1 MRTSPI
7 AVAGGLAA
15 AYLIFGLL
23 SLGRFGVTW
32 DEPAPDHFYVGDLY
46 LDTLRSGDFR
56 SLTAAKIGRSM
67 ENYGPV
73 FDLIGALD
81 ARLLHKRW
89 HILPEDDARHLHLVF
104 TASLTVFFVCLL
116 AGRAWS
122 LPAGIFSALFLCAFP
137 RFVAD
142 SFNNPKDNPV
152 AFVYTLCFYLYYRRI
167 TTDNKVYSILI
178 ALAAGLGLA
187 TRATFVINPVIILIY
202 TILYSIVF
210 SDRRLSLGKRLV
222 HFWDLW
228 LAMVLSLP
236 LGMLLWPYLW
246 DQPLVKLKAIG
257 EFYFYHKTQ
266 APLRIL
272 YGGKRFVPGV
282 NMPWHYAPVMLL
294 ITTPLIT
301 LGAALCGLGR
311 IALRQVGAASRRD
324 PCWPGSGLEAP
335 PTKPSSGR
343 SLCVSVGAASS
354 PSRIALRDPPRSESD
369 QVCGSG
375 VSPRSPSGRKA
386 FGLLLVCWI
395 VLGILPF
402 VLPGQRVYDGVRH
415 FLYVAPAICLLAGI
429 GLDGIFRWLSR
440 RAGMT
445 IGVLALVALYLLLG
459 LNVFSYHPDYTVY
472 YNALVGGPR
481 GAFGAYL
488 LDYWGNSYKRG
499 MAWINRHAPPGSS
512 VLVMVAPQIARFYAR
527 GDLVMLG
534 PEELDADPYLRFDY
548 SMYAI
553 RDLEPL
559 RNPSRGSV
567 FEIAVHGQPILK
579 IHRWR

>member
-1 MRTSPI
+1 MKRSPI
-7 AVAGGLAA
+7 LVAAALAA
-15 AYLIFGLL
+15 AYLVFGLF
-23 SLGRFGVTW
+23 SLDQFGVTW

-46 LDTLRSGDFR
+46 LDTIRSGDFR
-56 SLTAAKIGRSM
+56 SLTAEKIGRSM

-73 FDLIGALD
+73 FDLIGALN
-81 ARLLHKRW
+81 ARLFHGRW
-89 HILPEDDARHLHLVF
+89 GVLAEDNARHLHLVIAA
-104 TASLTVFFVCLL
+104 TLTVFFTCLL

-122 LPAGIFSALFLCAFP
+122 IPAGVFSALFLCAFP
-137 RFVAD
+137 RFIAD

-152 AFVYTLCFYLYYRRI
+152 AFVYSLCFYLLYRRI
-167 TTDNKVYSILI
+167 QSDKKVYCVWL
-178 ALAAGLGLA
+178 ALAGGLGFA
-187 TRATFVINPVIILIY
+187 TRATFAVNPAIILIY
-202 TILYSIVF
+202 TILYLIIFDSREGGILK
-210 SDRRLSLGKRLV
+210 RALS
-222 HFWDLW
+222 FWDIW
-228 LAMVLSLP
+228 LALLLSLP
-236 LGMLLWPYLW
+236 VGMLLWPYLW
-246 DQPLVKLKAIG
+246 HQPLVKLKAIG

-301 LGAALCGLGR
+301 LGAAIGGLCRLF
-311 IALRQVGAASRRD
+311 LRNVGATFLSRSAAGQE
-324 PCWPGSGLEAP
+324 C
-335 PTKPSSGR
+335 PSHTVAAGR
-343 SLCVSVGAASS
+343 
-354 PSRIALRDPPRSESD
+354 P
-369 QVCGSG
+369 
-375 VSPRSPSGRKA
+375 A

-402 VLPGQRVYDGVRH
+402 MLPGQRVYDGIRH
-415 FLYVAPAICLLAGI
+415 FLYVAPAVCMLAGI
-429 GLDGIFRWLSR
+429 GMEGLLASLSR
-440 RAGMT
+440 PRRVGWAA
-445 IGVLALVALYLLLG
+445 VCALYAVLFIH
-459 LNVFSYHPDYTVY
+459 VFSYHPDYTVY
-472 YNALVGGPR
+472 YNALVGGPK
-481 GAFGAYL
+481 GAFGSYL

-499 MAWINRHAPPGSS
+499 MAWINRRAPPGSS